1 MFELAAVVIASLSV
15 VIFLAHVSKP
25 FEPNRGSIG
34 IMAYDIIFQSRRD
47 RDRLFGEEVNQPL
60 LNDDRPILCIA
71 LWLPRTITGRL
82 GRLSQCSMVSSAP
95 SIKKLWSF

>member
-47 RDRLFGEEVNQPL
+47 RDRLFGEEVKPAVIERRRPDTLYRALVAANDNGLTWPL
-60 LNDDRPILCIA
+60 VPMFDGFFGA
-71 LWLPRTITGRL
+71 
-82 GRLSQCSMVSSAP
+82 
-95 SIKKLWSF
+95 

>member
-1 MFELAAVVIASLSV
+1 MCVWLTMFELAAVVIASLSV

-71 LWLPRTITGRL
+71 LWLPRTITG
-82 GRLSQCSMVSSAP
+82 
-95 SIKKLWSF
+95 